1 MIQLIQGYHTTATE
15 KRAIEQ
21 VINSGFDFGRN
32 KPNTKNYF
40 VRPDT
45 ENKDKD
51 VYNVT
56 IGTKAVWTIGGDLKW
71 QYSKIIIKHI
81 KKNSN
86 EQKQQ

>member
-1 MIQLIQGYHTTATE
+1 MSANELINQNTE
-15 KRAIEQ
+15 ALEWWEGK
-21 VINSGFDFGRN
+21 DFEYKFILCN
-32 KPNTKNYF
+32 KQFGDGVHPH
-40 VRPDT
+40 
-45 ENKDKD
+45 
-51 VYNVT
+51 NVT